1 MIKDTV
7 RPNGTIKRIQY
18 VKAPRGGVSSMGV
31 RYKKGDAIVHL
42 SSSRCTGET
51 FVLLPKDLLKVLGLG
66 RNSNGTDGLARAMA
80 KPGKWASPK
89 KWSEQLK
96 AIWHENFTKI
106 HGHPPGGCA
115 TANHTQE
122 FWAQAKEQWK
132 KIGSWRKPKR

>member
-1 MIKDTV
+1 MIKDTK

-51 FVLLPKDLLKVLGLG
+51 FVLLPKDILRVLGLG
-66 RNSNGTDGLARAMA
+66 PGRHGPDGLARAMA
-80 KPGKWASPK
+80 RPGRWASPK
-89 KWSEQLK
+89 KWAEQLK
-96 AIWHENFTKI
+96 AIWNQNFTQI

-115 TANHTQE
+115 QANHPPE
-122 FWAQAKEQWK
+122 FWAQAKEAWK
-132 KIGSWRKPKR
+132 KLGARGF